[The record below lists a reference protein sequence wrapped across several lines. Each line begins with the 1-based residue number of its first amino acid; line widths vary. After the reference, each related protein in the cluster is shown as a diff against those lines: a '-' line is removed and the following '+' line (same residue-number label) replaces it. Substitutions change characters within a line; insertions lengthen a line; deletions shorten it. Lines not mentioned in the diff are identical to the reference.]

1 MLKLV
6 LSIVGGVAV
15 AFSIVLATDALF
27 HSVLASGAA
36 PSNMND
42 REAMRLYVASQ
53 PIGALAT
60 MLVGWTLAALAGS
73 WVASR
78 FAGHVQWP
86 GWVVAGLFFLA
97 TAFNFFLV
105 PHPVW
110 MVVAGTVSIL
120 VAGWLGANIGS
131 RVAVRPVSA
140 R

>member
-15 AFSIVLATDALF
+15 AFAIVLATDALF
-27 HSVLASGAA
+27 HSVLSSGAA
-36 PSNMND
+36 PSDMND
-42 REAMRLYVASQ
+42 REAIRLYVANQ
-53 PIGALAT
+53 PVGALAT
-60 MLVGWTLAALAGS
+60 ILAGWTLAAFTGA
-73 WVASR
+73 WIASR

-86 GWVVAGLFFLA
+86 GWVVAGLFFLS

-110 MVVAGTVSIL
+110 MVVAGTVSIIS
-120 VAGWLGANIGS
+120 AGWLGASIGS

-140 R
+140 G